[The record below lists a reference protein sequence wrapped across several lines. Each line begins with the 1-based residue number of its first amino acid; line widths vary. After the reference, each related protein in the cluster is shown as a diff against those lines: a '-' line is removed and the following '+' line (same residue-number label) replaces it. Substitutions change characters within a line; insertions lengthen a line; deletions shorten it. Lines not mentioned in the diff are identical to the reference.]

1 MDKVLQVLSTTIID
15 ESVKAFYQQIFT
27 IIPNIYILK
36 SQTTNYFE
44 FINSITDSALLTE
57 LKQIDLLSL
66 NLRLKNVLYYESNGS
81 NTNNIIFN
89 QNLLMLWLIIS
100 ASNDIVIKNKTNG
113 SKLLLLSP
121 ENIVKLNQT
130 QNYQNQNQIIDI
142 GIVKYKTDIFILQM
156 NTITS
161 QLVINGSSNAEIMDV
176 IKNILTN

>member
-66 NLRLKNVLYYESNGS
+66 NLRLKNVLYYESNGL

-100 ASNDIVIKNKTNG
+100 TSNDIVIKNKTNE

-130 QNYQNQNQIIDI
+130 QNQIIDI